1 MLTVVASI
9 LALLP
14 GVQGEGLEATE
25 AEFQAWPIGHW
36 PREDEAPGH
45 TLFGQ
50 TRNFRTAWVIEADQL
65 GSLVERF
72 TGSIVQALAQQFVL
86 TDAIDPNQLGM
97 ATGNQQSDERKRWW
111 VFFQHGRQ
119 QVTLHVVHTDR
130 RDVPGK
136 GQRLGA
142 GSAHQQGTDQ
152 AGTRGVGDGVDF
164 GGNAACLVQHLADE
178 RQHALDVI
186 TRGKLGHHA
195 AEDAVQVDLAEQCVG
210 QQTAFTVV

>member
-1 MLTVVASI
+1 ASI

-65 GSLVERF
+65 GGLVERF

-86 TDAIDPNQLGM
+86 
-97 ATGNQQSDERKRWW
+97 
-111 VFFQHGRQ
+111 
-119 QVTLHVVHTDR
+119 
-130 RDVPGK
+130 
-136 GQRLGA
+136 
-142 GSAHQQGTDQ
+142 
-152 AGTRGVGDGVDF
+152 
-164 GGNAACLVQHLADE
+164 
-178 RQHALDVI
+178 
-186 TRGKLGHHA
+186 
-195 AEDAVQVDLAEQCVG
+195 
-210 QQTAFTVV
+210 